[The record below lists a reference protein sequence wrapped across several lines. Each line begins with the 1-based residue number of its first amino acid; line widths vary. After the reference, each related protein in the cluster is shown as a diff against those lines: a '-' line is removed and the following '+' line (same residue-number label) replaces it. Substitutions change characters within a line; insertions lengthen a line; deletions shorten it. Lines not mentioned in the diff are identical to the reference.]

1 MNNLDLLPLN
11 ILFIASYY
19 VPYMIGGAEKMLK
32 IHAESLAQRGH
43 HVTIA
48 TLGPQSG
55 IVKESPV
62 NGVDIIRMPVRNL
75 FWPLETRKSY
85 IQKISWHLID
95 CYNPMHFHEEGD
107 SLFQSSCSTVRS
119 RSVFSLRERNNVQ
132 ERALLFKAMLRLQDS
147 SSWLSDLQPLR
158 KSFHLCLAFS
168 TAIL

>member
-1 MNNLDLLPLN
+1 
-11 ILFIASYY
+11 
-19 VPYMIGGAEKMLK
+19 MLK

-55 IVKESPV
+55 IVKESPI

-95 CYNPMHFHEEGD
+95 CYNPMHFHDLKQVIRE
-107 SLFQSSCSTVRS
+107 VRPQLVICES
-119 RSVFSLRERNNVQ
+119 IAGWSPAIWKEIASFNLPVRTRSVFSLRERNNVQ
-132 ERALLFKAMLRLQDS
+132 KRALLFKAMLRLQDS